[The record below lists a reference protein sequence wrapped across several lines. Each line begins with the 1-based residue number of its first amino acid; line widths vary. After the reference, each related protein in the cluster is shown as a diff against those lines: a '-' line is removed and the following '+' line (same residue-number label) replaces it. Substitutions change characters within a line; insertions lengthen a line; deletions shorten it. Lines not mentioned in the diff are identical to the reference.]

1 MGRRP
6 PQPLS
11 YVAALAAIGVAS
23 LFTLEAAAHEGEHGH
38 VHPEAEE
45 AAGETAGPP
54 GAVDAELAITAGD
67 DGQPPPPPPESS
79 GAEPGAAPPPAPPL
93 DGPPDDGHGSWEPR
107 SISDNDW
114 RRSSKRP
121 KAGESDGDWLDPSH
135 FLFELRFGPYSPEV
149 DEEFDGATPY
159 ADTFGDDARF
169 YFGLEL
175 DWLPLH
181 IPYVGS
187 LGVGFG
193 WGYTSSSGA
202 TTVASTGAE
211 AGSETSLSIHPM
223 HLSGILRLDGLL
235 RRLRIPIVPY
245 VKLGLGFG
253 VWDASGPNGTSEVNG
268 VTGEGTSLGLHTA
281 IGGALALNAFDASAA
296 VAMREETGIRYA
308 YLYGEW
314 MGANLDGIGD
324 TPQMHVGTST
334 VVLGLALDF

>member
-1 MGRRP
+1 MGHRSRHAACASA
-6 PQPLS
+6 L
-11 YVAALAAIGVAS
+11 VALGGLTSWAGEVS
-23 LFTLEAAAHEGEHGH
+23 AHEGEDGH
-38 VHPEAEE
+38 VHPEAVD
-45 AAGETAGPP
+45 ATAEGSGSP
-54 GAVDAELAITAGD
+54 GAMDGEAEMAPGPDTS
-67 DGQPPPPPPESS
+67 PPPPPAESS
-79 GAEPGAAPPPAPPL
+79 GDGPDGPDGSAPGGAPPAEE
-93 DGPPDDGHGSWEPR
+93 HGSWEPR

-114 RRSSKRP
+114 RRSSKRS
-121 KAGESDGDWLDPSH
+121 KVGEEDDDWLDPGH
-135 FLFELRFGPYSPEV
+135 FVFELRFGPYSPEV

-181 IPYVGS
+181 VPYVGS
-187 LGVGFG
+187 LGLGFG

-202 TTVASTGAE
+202 ATVESTGEE
-211 AGSETSLSIHPM
+211 AGSETSLDIHPM
-223 HLSGILRLDGLL
+223 HLSGVLRLDGLL

-253 VWDASGPNGTSEVNG
+253 LWAASGPNGTSEVDG

-281 IGGALALNAFDASAA
+281 IGGAIALNAFDASAA

>member
-1 MGRRP
+1 MTCCRTLRP
-6 PQPLS
+6 VS
-11 YVAALAAIGVAS
+11 VGAALALLGASVSLADVAR
-23 LFTLEAAAHEGEHGH
+23 AVPHEGEGAH
-38 VHPEAEE
+38 VHAEDEAPADTMADEPD
-45 AAGETAGPP
+45 AADFEKEPT
-54 GAVDAELAITAGD
+54 
-67 DGQPPPPPPESS
+67 
-79 GAEPGAAPPPAPPL
+79 AEPGSAAPPPGEEPARGGRGERERVSNGASGEAGG
-93 DGPPDDGHGSWEPR
+93 DWEPR
-107 SISDNDW
+107 TIDDTDW
-114 RRSSKRP
+114 RRSSTRP
-121 KAGESDGDWLDPSH
+121 GRDDGESDWLDPTH

-149 DEEFDGATPY
+149 DEEFDGATSY
-159 ADTFGDDARF
+159 ADIFGDDARF

-187 LGVGFG
+187 LGAAFG

-202 TTVASTGAE
+202 AVVESTGAE

-223 HLSGILRLDGLL
+223 HVSGVLRLDGLL
-235 RRLRIPIVPY
+235 RRYRVPIVPY

-253 VWDASGPNGTSEVNG
+253 VWTASGPNGTSEVDG
-268 VTGEGTSLGLHTA
+268 VSGEGTSLGLHTA
-281 IGGALALNAFDASAA
+281 IGGAIALNAFDASAA